1 MLAFLCFWL
10 DNKLKLVMFQ
20 VACLL
25 AFDRS
30 GGLVELVSLIG
41 FVGLEFQVACLL
53 PLD

>member
-1 MLAFLCFWL
+1 MLALCFWL

-25 AFDRS
+25 ALDRS
-30 GGLVELVSLIG
+30 VKLLGLVSLIE

-53 PLD
+53 ALD